1 LQAARVHVEPAIGV
15 SYVGTALGLAEEG
28 LGIAI
33 VPGYARALVNPAKA
47 TWKPLTRPQSIATFR
62 SFTCPSG
69 PRHQPQRR

>member
-1 LQAARVHVEPAIGV
+1 MHVEPAIGV

-47 TWKPLTRPQSIATFR
+47 TWKPLTRPQIDRDVSIVHR
-62 SFTCPSG
+62 PSG